1 MKKKELMTIAP
12 PKLTSYLMKA
22 AKKDEPVK
30 TQHWKADKN
39 YKYGRY
45 LRVKEEK
52 GYLVISVFLTL

>member
-39 YKYGRY
+39 YK
-45 LRVKEEK
+45 
-52 GYLVISVFLTL
+52 